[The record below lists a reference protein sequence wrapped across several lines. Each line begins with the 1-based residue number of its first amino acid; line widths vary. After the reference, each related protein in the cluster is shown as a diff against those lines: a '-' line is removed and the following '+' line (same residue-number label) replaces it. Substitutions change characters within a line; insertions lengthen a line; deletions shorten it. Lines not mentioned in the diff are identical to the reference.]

1 MIRWLRA
8 QDFDWQNLMILLS
21 GKSGR
26 PSAGLTWQT
35 NNNCHLLWQAS
46 ERRIPPEHVQITPH
60 GPSLVLADLSDA
72 ARVVEIESQVRDVF
86 LQLRANTDL
95 AKLMFDGYP

>member
-1 MIRWLRA
+1 MV
-8 QDFDWQNLMILLS
+8 LLS

-35 NNNCHLLWQAS
+35 NNNCHLLWRAS
-46 ERRIPPEHVQITPH
+46 EKLISVENVQITPH
-60 GPSLVLADLSDA
+60 GPSLALSDLRDP
-72 ARVVEIESQVRDVF
+72 ARVAEVEAQAREVF

-95 AKLMFDGYP
+95 ARLMFEGYPHLRKASRSSLS